1 MSVFPNSPILLSL
14 ETAIDYHPV
23 TVTPQ
28 TLLLEAIATHE
39 FRTPLTSILGSSR
52 LLENYGDNLS
62 ESQKSKHFQRIQRAV
77 KEMNYL
83 LEDILMLENAEYQK
97 IYCHRKTIEMV
108 KFCEQILEKLEVM
121 YPGRTVYLQ
130 HDYPMMNAEL
140 DPIILRHIFLNLLSN
155 ALKYSQPD
163 SPVYFQLDLTNESVI
178 FKIQDQ
184 GIGIPSEDLE
194 NLFNSFYRGKNVGKI
209 PGTGLGLSIVKNF
222 IQLHRGQIEF
232 HSVVNSGT
240 TVTVTLPL
248 EYRRYSSML
257 RILTIEDEENIRD
270 TIVETLSMEGFE
282 VIQAENGKVGLKLA
296 QKHLPDLILCDVLMP
311 ELDGYDVLRQLNQ
324 NRQTQGI
331 PFIFLTAKDTSD
343 DFRYG
348 MNLGANDYLMKPFTT
363 QELVMAVKSRL
374 QRYRME

>member
-1 MSVFPNSPILLSL
+1 
-14 ETAIDYHPV
+14 
-23 TVTPQ
+23 
-28 TLLLEAIATHE
+28 
-39 FRTPLTSILGSSR
+39 
-52 LLENYGDNLS
+52 
-62 ESQKSKHFQRIQRAV
+62 
-77 KEMNYL
+77 
-83 LEDILMLENAEYQK
+83 
-97 IYCHRKTIEMV
+97 
-108 KFCEQILEKLEVM
+108 
-121 YPGRTVYLQ
+121 
-130 HDYPMMNAEL
+130 
-140 DPIILRHIFLNLLSN
+140 
-155 ALKYSQPD
+155 
-163 SPVYFQLDLTNESVI
+163 
-178 FKIQDQ
+178 
-184 GIGIPSEDLE
+184 
-194 NLFNSFYRGKNVGKI
+194 
-209 PGTGLGLSIVKNF
+209 
-222 IQLHRGQIEF
+222 
-232 HSVVNSGT
+232 
-240 TVTVTLPL
+240 
-248 EYRRYSSML
+248 ML